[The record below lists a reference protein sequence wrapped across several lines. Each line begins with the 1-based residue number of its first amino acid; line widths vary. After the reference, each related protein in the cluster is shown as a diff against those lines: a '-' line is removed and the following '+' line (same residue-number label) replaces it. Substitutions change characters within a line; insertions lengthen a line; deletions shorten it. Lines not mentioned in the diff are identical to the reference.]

1 MRPSSGRGRLPAPWR
16 RWPLRV
22 RLTALYTALFT
33 ASSAVV
39 LAVTYGLMDG
49 HVSRTLPSRLADPIL
64 DKIAL
69 QLIFVL
75 VGTTLLAAA
84 IGWVAARR
92 ALRPIHAVTAAARRV
107 SDERLD
113 ERLALDGPQDEV
125 RELADTFDAMLDRLE
140 TSLNAQRRFVAN
152 ASHELRTPLT
162 AIRTEVDVTLDDP
175 DADVDELRRMGEHVL
190 IGADELND
198 LLDGLLVLARSQRG
212 IDRRTAVE
220 LGAAVRAV
228 ADELAVPD
236 DRTVTIDPVARPVEV
251 WGDAALLRRVI
262 ANLID
267 NGLRYNHP
275 GGDVRVSVDISSS
288 GDQRWAMLRVVNSG
302 PVIAAEDVARLT
314 EPFERLGRHGGS
326 GSGLGLSIVQA
337 VVQAHAGM
345 LAITAPPTGGLV
357 VEVRLPAV
365 D

>member
-1 MRPSSGRGRLPAPWR
+1 MRPDSGRSGLPAPWR
-16 RWPLRV
+16 HWPLRV
-22 RLTALYTALFT
+22 RLTALYTGLFT

-49 HVSRTLPSRLADPIL
+49 HVSRTLPARLADPIL
-64 DKIAL
+64 DQIAL

-125 RELADTFDAMLDRLE
+125 RELADTFDAMLERLQ
-140 TSLNAQRRFVAN
+140 TSLTAQRRFVAN

-175 DADVDELRRMGEHVL
+175 DADIDELRRMGERVL
-190 IGADELND
+190 TGADELND

-220 LGAAVRAV
+220 LGDAVRHV
-228 ADELAVPD
+228 TDELDATD
-236 DRTVTIDPVARPVEV
+236 DRTVTIDPPGRPVEV

-275 GGDVRVSVDISSS
+275 GGDVRVSVDVVSIA
-288 GDQRWAMLRVVNSG
+288 DQRWATLRIVNSG
-302 PVIAAEDVARLT
+302 PVIATADVPRLT

-337 VVQAHAGM
+337 VVQAHGGT
-345 LAITAPPTGGLV
+345 LAISAPATGGLD
-357 VEVRLPAV
+357 VEVRLPLV

>member
-1 MRPSSGRGRLPAPWR
+1 MGTGTGHGRFPAPWR

-33 ASSAVV
+33 ASSAAV
-39 LAVTYGLMDG
+39 LAVTYGLLDG
-49 HVSRTLPSRLADPIL
+49 HVSRTLPGRLADPIL
-64 DKIAL
+64 DEIAL
-69 QLIFVL
+69 QLVFVL

-113 ERLALDGPQDEV
+113 ERLGLDGPQDEV

-140 TSLNAQRRFVAN
+140 TSLGAQRRFVAN

-175 DADVDELRRMGEHVL
+175 DADVAELRRMGERVL
-190 IGADELND
+190 TGADELND

-220 LGAAVRAV
+220 LGAAVRRV
-228 ADELAVPD
+228 VDELAVPD
-236 DRTVTIDPVARPVEV
+236 GRSVTIDPVARPVEV
-251 WGDAALLRRVI
+251 WGDPALLRRVV
-262 ANLID
+262 ANLVD
-267 NGLRYNHP
+267 NGLRYNRED
-275 GGDVRVSVDISSS
+275 GWVRIAIETSYA
-288 GDQRWAMLRVVNSG
+288 DQRRWATLRVANSG
-302 PVIAAEDVARLT
+302 PVIADEDIARLT
-314 EPFERLGRHGGS
+314 EPFERLGRHGGG

-337 VVQAHAGM
+337 VVQAHAGA
-345 LAITAPPTGGLV
+345 LAISAPPTGGLV

>member
-1 MRPSSGRGRLPAPWR
+1 MGADPGRGGFPAPWR
-16 RWPLRV
+16 RWPLRA

-39 LAVTYGLMDG
+39 LLITYSLLDG
-49 HVSRTLPSRLADPIL
+49 HVSRTLPGRLADPIL
-64 DKIAL
+64 DEIAL
-69 QLIFVL
+69 QLVFVL

-113 ERLALDGPQDEV
+113 ERLALDGPEDEV
-125 RELADTFDAMLDRLE
+125 RELADTFDAMLDRLA
-140 TSLNAQRRFVAN
+140 TGLSAQRRFVAN
-152 ASHELRTPLT
+152 AGHELRTPLT

-175 DADVDELRRMGEHVL
+175 GADVAELRRMGERVL
-190 IGADELND
+190 AGADELND

-220 LGAAVRAV
+220 LGDAVRRV
-228 ADELAVPD
+228 ADELPVPD

-251 WGDAALLRRVI
+251 WGDAVLLRRVI

-267 NGLRYNHP
+267 NGLRYNHA
-275 GGDVRVSVDISSS
+275 GGVVRVGVEVTT
-288 GDQRWAMLRVVNSG
+288 GDQRWATLRVTNSG
-302 PVIAAEDVARLT
+302 PVVAPEDVARLT
-314 EPFERLGRHGGS
+314 EPFERLGRHGGG

-337 VVQAHAGM
+337 VVQAHGGE
-345 LAITAPPTGGLV
+345 LAITAPTTGGLV

>member
-1 MRPSSGRGRLPAPWR
+1 MGARSRRGGFPAPWR
-16 RWPLRV
+16 RWPLRA

-39 LAVTYGLMDG
+39 LIVTYGLLDG
-49 HVSRTLPSRLADPIL
+49 HVSRTLPARLADPIL
-64 DKIAL
+64 DEIAL
-69 QLIFVL
+69 QLVFVL

-113 ERLALDGPQDEV
+113 ERLALDGPRDEV

-140 TSLNAQRRFVAN
+140 TGLAAQRRFVAN

-175 DADVDELRRMGEHVL
+175 DADAGELRRMGERVL
-190 IGADELND
+190 IGADELHD

-212 IDRRTAVE
+212 VDRRTAVE
-220 LGAAVRAV
+220 LGAAVRRV
-228 ADELAVPD
+228 ADEFAVPA
-236 DRTVTIDPVARPVEV
+236 DRAVTIDPVARPVEV
-251 WGDAALLRRVI
+251 WGDAVLLRRVI

-275 GGDVRVSVDISSS
+275 GGDVRVTVEIATT
-288 GDQRWAMLRVVNSG
+288 GDAPSATLRVANSG
-302 PVIAAEDVARLT
+302 PVVAPEDVARLT
-314 EPFERLGRHGGS
+314 EPFERLGRHGD

-337 VVQAHAGM
+337 VVQAHGGT
-345 LAITAPPTGGLV
+345 LAITAPATGGLV
-357 VEVRLPAV
+357 VDARLPAV
-365 D
+365 A

>member
-1 MRPSSGRGRLPAPWR
+1 MRPAGGERLRPWR
-16 RWPLRV
+16 RWPLRA

-39 LAVTYGLMDG
+39 LSVAYGLMDG
-49 HVSRTLPSRLADPIL
+49 HVSRTLPARLADPIL
-64 DKIAL
+64 DEIAL

-75 VGTTLLAAA
+75 VGTTLLAGA

-113 ERLALDGPQDEV
+113 ERLALTGPQDEV
-125 RELADTFDAMLDRLE
+125 RELADTFDAMLERLE
-140 TSLNAQRRFVAN
+140 SSITAQRRFVAN
-152 ASHELRTPLT
+152 AGHELRTPLT

-175 DADVDELRRMGEHVL
+175 NADRDELREMGERVL
-190 IGADELND
+190 AGTDELND

-212 IDRRTAVE
+212 IDRRAAVE
-220 LGAAVRAV
+220 LGAAIRRVV
-228 ADELAVPD
+228 DELPMPD
-236 DRTVTIDPVARPVEV
+236 DRTVTIDPPSRPVEV
-251 WGDAALLRRVI
+251 WGDGALLRRVV

-275 GGDVRVSVDISSS
+275 DGWVRVTLETETSA
-288 GDQRWAMLRVVNSG
+288 GQRWVTLRVANSG
-302 PVIAAEDVARLT
+302 PVIAVDDVARLT
-314 EPFERLGRHGGS
+314 EPFERLGRHGGG

-337 VVQAHAGM
+337 VVAAHGGG
-345 LAITAPPTGGLV
+345 LSITAPPTGGLV
-357 VEVRLPAV
+357 VDVVVPAV

>member
-1 MRPSSGRGRLPAPWR
+1 MDTGSGRGGFPAPWR
-16 RWPLRV
+16 RWPLRA

-33 ASSAVV
+33 ASSAIV
-39 LAVTYGLMDG
+39 LLITYSLLDG
-49 HVSRTLPSRLADPIL
+49 HVSRTLPGRLAEPIL
-64 DKIAL
+64 DEIAL
-69 QLIFVL
+69 QLVFVL

-113 ERLALDGPQDEV
+113 ERLALGGPQDEV

-140 TSLNAQRRFVAN
+140 TSLSAQRRFVAN

-162 AIRTEVDVTLDDP
+162 AIRTDVDVTLEDP
-175 DADVDELRRMGEHVL
+175 DADEAELRRMGERVL
-190 IGADELND
+190 AGTDELND

-212 IDRRTAVE
+212 LDRRTAVE
-220 LGAAVRAV
+220 LGAAVRRV
-228 ADELAVPD
+228 AEELPTPD
-236 DRTVTIDPVARPVEV
+236 DRTVTITPVPRPVEV
-251 WGDAALLRRVI
+251 WGDAVLLRRVI

-275 GGDVRVSVDISSS
+275 GGDVRVGVEVTTA
-288 GDQRWAMLRVVNSG
+288 GDQPWATLRVVNSG
-302 PVIAAEDVARLT
+302 PVVAPEDVVRLT
-314 EPFERLGRHGGS
+314 EPFERLGRHGGG

-337 VVQAHAGM
+337 VVQAHGGE
-345 LAITAPPTGGLV
+345 LAISAPATGGLDV
-357 VEVRLPAV
+357 AVRLPAV